1 MITTILTG
9 NLENGIATLF
19 VSVVEDKTNIVKV
32 KVYHN
37 SGVIDE
43 VNPNSK
49 YFKKIY
55 KDLKLVS

>member
-37 SGVIDE
+37 SKLIDE